1 MTKEKTI
8 AQFLNVKTFPFKIN
22 DEKGN
27 NIYYENDDGYW
38 SRCEY
43 DSNGNLIYSIDK
55 DGYWSRYKYDSNKKQ
70 IYSIDNEGYWCK
82 HEYDS
87 DGYLIYSEDNDGIE
101 FDNRPKLEITLKE
114 IAEWKGVNVSQIY
127 IKE

>member
-8 AQFLNVKTFPFKIN
+8 AQFLNVQKFPFFIR

-27 NIYYENDDGYW
+27 ELYYESDENYWSKSEYDSNSKITYFENSEGYW
-38 SRCEY
+38 SKNEY
-43 DSNGNLIYSIDK
+43 DSNGK
-55 DGYWSRYKYDSNKKQ
+55 P
-70 IYSIDNEGYWCK
+70 IYSIDNEGYWSK
-82 HEYDS
+82 TEYDS
-87 DGYLIYSEDNDGIE
+87 NGYLIYSEDNDGIE

-114 IAEWKGVNVSQIY
+114 IAEWKGLNVSQIS

>member
-8 AQFLNVKTFPFKIN
+8 AQFLNVKTFPFQIN

-38 SRCEY
+38 IRSEY
-43 DSNGNLIYSIDK
+43 DSNG
-55 DGYWSRYKYDSNKKQ
+55 KQ
-70 IYSIDNEGYWCK
+70 IYSID
-82 HEYDS
+82 S
-87 DGYLIYSEDNDGIE
+87 DGYWSKTEYNSNGNLIYSEDNDGIE
-101 FDNRPKLEITLKE
+101 FDNRLDNRPKLEITLKE
-114 IAEWKGVNVSQIY
+114 IAEWKGLNVSQIS

>member
-8 AQFLNVKTFPFKIN
+8 TQFLNVHKFPFFIK

-27 NIYYENDDGYW
+27 ELYYESDENYW
-38 SRCEY
+38 IRSEY
-43 DSNGNLIYSIDK
+43 DSNG
-55 DGYWSRYKYDSNKKQ
+55 KQ
-70 IYSIDNEGYWCK
+70 IYSIDSDGYWCK
-82 HEYDS
+82 TEYDS

-114 IAEWKGVNVSQIY
+114 IAEWKGLKVSQIS